1 MDDETATVILSI
13 QLSDVEEA
21 IQNQKG
27 KGVTPEYL
35 AAVKSVGAHLAS
47 RTPLPLLP
55 SSLIT

>member
-27 KGVTPEYL
+27 KGVTPG
-35 AAVKSVGAHLAS
+35 SVEVALTCYGNELRKA
-47 RTPLPLLP
+47 
-55 SSLIT
+55 